1 MGKEFT
7 FNLELVSVEFLTF
20 KLLPHLLEFI
30 IIRGIRLIQT
40 TGERVID
47 GWRGKGVLVDVQLL
61 VGASS
66 IRKRRILLGIHH
78 LTLANRPAVKDNL
91 LV

>member
-20 KLLPHLLEFI
+20 KLLPHLLKFI

-47 GWRGKGVLVDVQLL
+47 GWRGKRVLVDVQLL
-61 VGASS
+61 MVASS
-66 IRKRRILLGIHH
+66 ILKRRILLRIYH